1 MLSYRKNLRL
11 LGVAFLIQ
19 GIGSFISG
27 AVLLEPL
34 IVQGNIV
41 ETMTNL
47 VGNAFLVKANIVGEM
62 ITAMGIIMLG
72 SFLYIILRKQH
83 EGIALTALGL
93 YVMEAVI
100 LGVSRIGTM
109 ILLQIS
115 QESVISGHPESL
127 VELARLCLE
136 FQEFGYELLMLPFAV
151 GATMFYV
158 LLYQE
163 GIIPKKL
170 IYIGLFAAP
179 MSVIGTLLGLF
190 DIQVPMI
197 LYIIMFLPNLFFEVG
212 SGIWLV
218 WKGGL
223 EEV

>member
-1 MLSYRKNLRL
+1 MSKRINLRL

-19 GIGSFISG
+19 GLGSFISG
-27 AVLLEPL
+27 AVLLEPM

-47 VGNAFLVKANIVGEM
+47 AGNAFLVNANIVGEM

-72 SFLYIILRKQH
+72 SFLFIILRKQH

-93 YVMEAVI
+93 YIMEAAI

-109 ILLQIS
+109 LLLRIS
-115 QESVISGHPESL
+115 RESVIAGHPERL
-127 VELARLCLE
+127 VELAQLCLE

-158 LLYQE
+158 LLYRE
-163 GIIPKKL
+163 GVIPRAL
-170 IYIGLFAAP
+170 NYIGLFAAP
-179 MSVIGTLLGLF
+179 MSVIGTLLELF
-190 DIQVPMI
+190 ETQVPMT

-212 SGIWLV
+212 TGTWLV
-218 WKGGL
+218 WKGGK
-223 EEV
+223 EEN